1 MGWYKVRF
9 CLEAEHAL
17 LAIPFDP
24 QRIFVGPSPISRRPA
39 VFFVDQYNACREV
52 EKLKAQWC
60 RW

>member
-17 LAIPFDP
+17 LAIPFGP

-52 EKLKAQWC
+52 EKLKA
-60 RW
+60 